1 MDFFTV
7 LILSFVEGI
16 TEFLPISSTGHL
28 IIAAHLLGIIED
40 EFVQNF
46 NIAIQFGAILSV
58 LVLFPKEFFPIRTKF
73 YLKLF
78 VAFFPAAVIGLL
90 FKDFFNSLL
99 DRVDIVAWMLI
110 LGGFLLIF
118 LDRKLGDAG
127 ENQIQD
133 LSYKQ
138 CFAIG
143 LGQCLAMIPGVSR
156 AAASIFGGLAVG
168 LNRTQATYFSFFLAV
183 PTLSAA
189 GLYKSKNILENFNS
203 DHLVSLG
210 LGLFLSFL
218 IAALSIK
225 FLIRIVRTH
234 GLAPFGYYRI
244 ILGIGILAM
253 LYWTQ

>member
-1 MDFFTV
+1 MDLLTI
-7 LILSFVEGI
+7 LILSIVEGI

-28 IIAAHLLGIIED
+28 IIASYLLGIIDD
-40 EFVQNF
+40 EFVQSF

-58 LVLFPKEFFPIRTKF
+58 CVLFPKEFFPIRVQF
-73 YLKLF
+73 YSRLF
-78 VAFFPAAVIGLL
+78 VAFLPAAVIGFLL
-90 FKDFFNSLL
+90 KDFLNTLL
-99 DRVDIVAWMLI
+99 DRVDIVAWALI
-110 LGGFLLIF
+110 FGGLLLIF
-118 LDRKLGDAG
+118 LDRKLGSSRKS
-127 ENQIQD
+127 QIQD

-138 CFAIG
+138 CLFIG

-189 GLYKSKNILENFNS
+189 GLYKSKDIIQSFS
-203 DHLVSLG
+203 ADHLLALSLG
-210 LGLFLSFL
+210 IFLSFS

-225 FLIRIVRTH
+225 FLIKIVRTF

-244 ILGIGILAM
+244 GLGLVILAI
-253 LYWTQ
+253 LN